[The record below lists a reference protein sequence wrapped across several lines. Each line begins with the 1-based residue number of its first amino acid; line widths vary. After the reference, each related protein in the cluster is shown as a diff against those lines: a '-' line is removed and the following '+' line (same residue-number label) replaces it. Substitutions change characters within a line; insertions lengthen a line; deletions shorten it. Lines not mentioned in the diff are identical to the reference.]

1 MLTNTVPD
9 NKGNKFKV
17 ITLCGSTRF
26 KNEFLQ
32 AQKELTLKGYIVI
45 SVGLFGHSG
54 DAEVWENDTK
64 TMLDH
69 MHLAKIDMA
78 ESIFVVNPGGY
89 IGTSTEREIYHALN
103 TNKIVYSIVP
113 IGINNI

>member
-1 MLTNTVPD
+1 MLTNSVPD
-9 NKGNKFKV
+9 NKGKKFKI

-26 KNEFLQ
+26 KDEFFQ

-69 MHLAKIDMA
+69 MHLEKINMA
-78 ESIFVVNPGGY
+78 ESIFVVNPDGY
-89 IGTSTEREIYHALN
+89 IGTSTTREIHYALD
-103 TNKIVYSIVP
+103 TNKTVYSIVP
-113 IGINNI
+113 ISINSI